1 MAKFKTNKIDHTGVT
16 VSDLDASLAFYRDV
30 FGFEVTEKRRLKG
43 EFFETLTG
51 VKDAEIEAA
60 NVMAPGHQIELLQ
73 YSIPGEKRASEL
85 RPCDPGFV
93 HLAFEVEDMDE
104 VINAIKAGGFE
115 PVSPPLTSEAGK
127 RAGWRAV
134 YTRDPDG
141 NVIEFLQPPKS

>member
-1 MAKFKTNKIDHTGVT
+1 MAAFKTNKIDHTGVT
-16 VSDLDASLAFYRDV
+16 VSDIDASLRFYRDV

-51 VKDAEIEAA
+51 VAGAELEVAD
-60 NVMAPGHQIELLQ
+60 VQAPGHRIELLQ
-73 YSIPGEKRASEL
+73 YHIPGQRRPSEL

-93 HLAFEVEDMDE
+93 HLAFEVADIGA
-104 VINAIKAGGFE
+104 VIDAIRAGGFE
-115 PVSPPLTSEAGK
+115 PVSKPLTSKAGA

-141 NVIEFLQPPKS
+141 NVIEFLQPPD

>member
-16 VSDLDASLAFYRDV
+16 VSDIDASLRFYSDV

-51 VKDAEIEAA
+51 VAGAELDVAYVE
-60 NVMAPGHQIELLQ
+60 APGHRIELLQ
-73 YSIPGEKRASEL
+73 YHIPGERHASKL

-93 HLAFEVEDMDE
+93 HLAFEVADIDA
-104 VINAIKAGGFE
+104 VVAAIRAGGFE
-115 PVSPPLTSEAGK
+115 AVSPPL
-127 RAGWRAV
+127 RAETGLRKGWRAV

-141 NVIEFLQPPKS
+141 NVIEFLQPPG